1 MPIEPLPS
9 TGISKILGLCEILDD
24 HQGKEDVYRLAQD
37 LHMPFGELLLVI
49 KGAEMLGMVETP
61 GGDAVLTALGKRAL
75 ESSMNEK
82 KALLRQAMLKLK
94 VFQHVLKLLENAQEN
109 EVPAEVILEE
119 LAVLL
124 PQEQPRQLFTTLL
137 NWGRY
142 GEDLRLLARHRSI
155 LFAEAGKDPVAP
167 SGGWTAGRQ
176 PAGRRAG
183 SPLRFSQS
191 PRVSAFPVR
200 MRDWHRMC

>member
-9 TGISKILGLCEILDD
+9 TGISKVLGLCEILDD

-61 GGDAVLTALGKRAL
+61 GGDAVLTPLGKRAL

-142 GEDLRLLARHRSI
+142 GEIFGYS
-155 LFAEAGKDPVAP
+155 
-167 SGGWTAGRQ
+167 
-176 PAGRRAG
+176 
-183 SPLRFSQS
+183 
-191 PRVSAFPVR
+191 
-200 MRDWHRMC
+200 RDTDQFYLQKPEKTP

>member
-1 MPIEPLPS
+1 MAIEPLPS

-24 HQGKEDVYRLAQD
+24 HGGKEDVYRLAQD

-49 KGAEMLGMVETP
+49 KGAEMLGLVETP
-61 GGDAVLTALGKRAL
+61 GGDAVLTGLGKKAL
-75 ESSMNEK
+75 ETSMNDK
-82 KALLRQAMLKLK
+82 KALLKEQMLKLN
-94 VFQHVLKLLENAQEN
+94 VFQHVAKLLQNAAEN

-142 GEDLRLLARHRSI
+142 GEIFGYSRDTDLFYLQ
-155 LFAEAGKDPVAP
+155 KPDKP
-167 SGGWTAGRQ
+167 
-176 PAGRRAG
+176 
-183 SPLRFSQS
+183 
-191 PRVSAFPVR
+191 
-200 MRDWHRMC
+200 

>member
-61 GGDAVLTALGKRAL
+61 GGDAVLTPLGKRAL

-142 GEDLRLLARHRSI
+142 GEIFGYS
-155 LFAEAGKDPVAP
+155 
-167 SGGWTAGRQ
+167 
-176 PAGRRAG
+176 
-183 SPLRFSQS
+183 
-191 PRVSAFPVR
+191 
-200 MRDWHRMC
+200 RDTDQFYLQKPEKTP

>member
-142 GEDLRLLARHRSI
+142 GEIFGYSRDTDQFYLQKP
-155 LFAEAGKDPVAP
+155 EKAP
-167 SGGWTAGRQ
+167 
-176 PAGRRAG
+176 
-183 SPLRFSQS
+183 
-191 PRVSAFPVR
+191 
-200 MRDWHRMC
+200 

>member
-1 MPIEPLPS
+1 MS
-9 TGISKILGLCEILDD
+9 
-24 HQGKEDVYRLAQD
+24 R
-37 LHMPFGELLLVI
+37 LLVI

-61 GGDAVLTALGKRAL
+61 GGDAVLTPLGKRAL

-142 GEDLRLLARHRSI
+142 GEIFGYS
-155 LFAEAGKDPVAP
+155 
-167 SGGWTAGRQ
+167 
-176 PAGRRAG
+176 
-183 SPLRFSQS
+183 
-191 PRVSAFPVR
+191 
-200 MRDWHRMC
+200 RDTDQFYLQKPEKTP

>member
-1 MPIEPLPS
+1 MPSIEPLPS

-24 HQGKEDVYRLAQD
+24 HGGKEDVYRLAQD

-49 KGAEMLGMVETP
+49 KGAEMLGLVETP
-61 GGDAVLTALGKRAL
+61 GGDAVLTPLGKKVL
-75 ESSMNEK
+75 ETSMNEK
-82 KALLRQAMLKLK
+82 KALLKEQMVKLQ
-94 VFQHVLKLLENAQEN
+94 VFKHIVRLLQNAEEH

-142 GEDLRLLARHRSI
+142 GEVFGYSRDTDLFYLQ
-155 LFAEAGKDPVAP
+155 EPDK
-167 SGGWTAGRQ
+167 
-176 PAGRRAG
+176 PA
-183 SPLRFSQS
+183 
-191 PRVSAFPVR
+191 
-200 MRDWHRMC
+200 